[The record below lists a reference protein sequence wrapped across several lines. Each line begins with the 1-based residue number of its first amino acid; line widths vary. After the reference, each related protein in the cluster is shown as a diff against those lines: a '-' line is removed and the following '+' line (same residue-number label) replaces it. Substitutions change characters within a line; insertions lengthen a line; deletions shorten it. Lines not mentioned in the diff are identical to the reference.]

1 MTHNYNNK
9 KGISYKFIILGSF
22 QTYYCQVNV
31 FMLGDTISNIC
42 LGNAIH
48 PIILL
53 PHMMSSCHYLSLKYW
68 QYSTHLHQ
76 QVPLDMLHQCHIVDA
91 HPRVLPLHVMVCIFI
106 S

>member
-9 KGISYKFIILGSF
+9 KLINYKFIILGSF

-31 FMLGDTISNIC
+31 FVLEAFEDTISNIC

-48 PIILL
+48 PIVLL

-68 QYSTHLHQ
+68 
-76 QVPLDMLHQCHIVDA
+76 
-91 HPRVLPLHVMVCIFI
+91 
-106 S
+106 